1 MCALAIALV
10 IRDAGIDFGFIGVV
24 VGGYLTAAAAVGP
37 LLGRMVDR
45 VGPCWVLVGS
55 AGCGA
60 AALTVLAAA
69 PGHKA
74 IALTAA
80 LVAGIGTPPLEP
92 TLRALWPRLV
102 PPNLLQHAY
111 GVDASSQTLIFV
123 VGPLLVSAAT
133 WIWSS
138 AVAVLLATGLMVTG
152 VLLVVGSPVIR
163 SQPGLGWSGP
173 RPDQLVG
180 RTFVILVVALAGAG
194 GSVGALNVYAVD
206 YALECRVVGGAGAI
220 PATAALAGMLC
231 GLAVGALRWRLG
243 RLRVLAGCV
252 AAGAVVLVAVPVCSP
267 AVFLGAAA
275 AGMFLPPLLGS
286 AFGLIYRTVPPG
298 RSAEALAWLTTLFIA
313 GSAVATVL
321 SGAAVEMYG
330 PPGAAVV
337 GAAMAAAGA
346 ILSLALRGADA

>member
-10 IRDAGIDFGFIGVV
+10 IRDAGVDFGFIGVV

-45 VGPCWVLVGS
+45 FGPAWVLVAS
-55 AGCGA
+55 ASCGA
-60 AALTVLAAA
+60 VALVVLAAA
-69 PGHKA
+69 PGHKTV
-74 IALTAA
+74 ALPAA
-80 LVAGIGTPPLEP
+80 LLAGLGTPPLEP

-102 PPNLLQHAY
+102 PPKQLQHAY

-133 WIWSS
+133 WAWSS
-138 AVAVLLATGLMVTG
+138 AVAVLLAVALMVVG
-152 VLLVVGSPVIR
+152 VLLVVSSPIIR

-173 RPDQLVG
+173 RPDQLIG

-206 YALECRVVGGAGAI
+206 YAHDCHVLGGAGAI
-220 PATAALAGMLC
+220 PAMAALSGMLC
-231 GLAVGALRWRLG
+231 GLVVGALRWKQA
-243 RLRVLAGCV
+243 RLRVLAGCL
-252 AAGAVVLVAVPVCSP
+252 AAGAVVLVTVPVCSP

-286 AFGLIYRTVPPG
+286 AFGLVNRTVPPG

-337 GAAMAAAGA
+337 GAAMAAGGA
-346 ILSLALRGADA
+346 ALCLALRRADA